1 MAEKKQARKESSER
15 GGKEVRAVIDR
26 IEDNDVAVLSLDDEA
41 RTQLDVPR
49 KQLPEDANSDGDH
62 LILKF
67 DVDAK
72 SGERKLKSITPA
84 PAAARTA
91 AEDRVK
97 KMQERLARMSG
108 GEDKKDFKL

>member
-1 MAEKKQARKESSER
+1 MTRKDHS
-15 GGKEVRAVIDR
+15 KEDSASVEVHAVVDR
-26 IEDNDVAVLSLDDEA
+26 IEDNDTAVLTLDDEA

-49 KQLPEDANSDGDH
+49 GALPEDANSDGDH

-72 SGERKLKSITPA
+72 SGERKLKSVRATPA
-84 PAAARTA
+84 ARRA
-91 AEDRVK
+91 AEDRIK

-108 GEDKKDFKL
+108 ADDKKDFKL